1 MPDNP
6 AHFIIVPITVSTLF
20 GFRRYSRIDLEYFNA
35 DFEVMKLQYLS
46 PTRGGEELKR
56 IFSHHKRSGGP
67 AVSMRLP
74 ICI

>member
-6 AHFIIVPITVSTLF
+6 AYFKIDPITVSTLF

-46 PTRGGEELKR
+46 PTSGGEELKR
-56 IFSHHKRSGGP
+56 IFSHHESS
-67 AVSMRLP
+67 AALLLQ
-74 ICI
+74 